1 MALYPSA
8 PPLQEPTLP
17 TVHESALPTVH
28 LSDKYYESQVAYL
41 DDKVKSIANDKL
53 HCIKLRRRWSNFS
66 TILRHSSIVLVGG
79 LETTGVILM
88 IFPVTGFIAPIV
100 IGASGFVEM
109 IASEFIN
116 SFISKKLKRIIIK
129 IKLDEEYVNKLFHF
143 TQAALKDKIFD
154 ESESFALNTLLK
166 EYNDKRYPTDPNKEA
181 EIKPKL
187 NTAEFSKNLE
197 SIMQQLKSMQK

>member
-1 MALYPSA
+1 MYPSA
-8 PPLQEPTLP
+8 PPQEPALP
-17 TVHESALPTVH
+17 TVHES
-28 LSDKYYESQVAYL
+28 DKYNEYQLAYL

-53 HCIKLRRRWSNFS
+53 HCIKLRRRWTNFS
-66 TILRHSSIVLVGG
+66 TILRRSSLVLIAG
-79 LETTGVILM
+79 LETTGVILF
-88 IFPVTGFIAPIV
+88 IFPVTGAIAPIV

-116 SFISKKLKRIIIK
+116 SFISKKRKLTTIK

-143 TQAALKDKIFD
+143 TQAALKDKILD
-154 ESESFALNTLLK
+154 DNEMCELNTLLK
-166 EYNDKRYPTDPNKEA
+166 VYNDKRYPTNKEA

-187 NTAEFSKNLE
+187 NTTEFSKNLE